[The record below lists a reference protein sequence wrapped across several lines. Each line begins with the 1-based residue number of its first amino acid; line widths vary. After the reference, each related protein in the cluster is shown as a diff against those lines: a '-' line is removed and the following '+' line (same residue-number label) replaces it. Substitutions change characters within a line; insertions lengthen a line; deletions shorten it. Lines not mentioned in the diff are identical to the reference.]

1 MYGSI
6 DHGFSRGGVCYMSK
20 NESDV
25 NVNWKDKTGPLGS
38 FLKSMGTGAGACIG
52 ICIGAVI
59 IVLLLTAGLS
69 NDDGQAVVA
78 NGVAGASASGGSAP
92 EAETA
97 VFGIGEKFV
106 YDGVAYTV
114 LSVGKK
120 SGVGSFSTVEA
131 KGEFVIVELEVENQG
146 VESKYVTL
154 NLQLVDNLGRKFD
167 SDSTAEIYIGNGFY
181 LGEKLQPGL
190 PVSGFKV
197 FDVPMTATGLKLEI
211 KGNWSSKAAALV
223 ELG

>member
-1 MYGSI
+1 
-6 DHGFSRGGVCYMSK
+6 MSK